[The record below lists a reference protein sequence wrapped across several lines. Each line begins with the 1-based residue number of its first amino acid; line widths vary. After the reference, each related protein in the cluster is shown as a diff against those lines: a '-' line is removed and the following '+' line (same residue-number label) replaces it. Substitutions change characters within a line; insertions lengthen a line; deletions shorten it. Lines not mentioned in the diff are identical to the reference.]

1 MAKSKSKNVTKKN
14 TKVKKTTP
22 SKKTKRASSQKKVV
36 KEVPVSGNTET
47 SETEPVVDEPVV
59 VESAEEP
66 VVVESAEEPVVVEST
81 EDEEPVV
88 VESTDESIKNKKK
101 VKKPL
106 TPSLTSTKNNI
117 KVPDMPLEDN
127 ITAQISTLLTS
138 ISTLVGEIKSIQNE
152 VKNLQKNYVKVLK
165 DHNKTLNKKNTR
177 IRNPSGFAKPSK
189 ISKEMATFLSLDPS
203 EEVPRNQI
211 TKLINKYIIDNE
223 LRNDSDKRQ
232 ILPNKKLSKL
242 LNLKGDEQLSYF
254 NLQKYMKHHFIK
266 SDSVAS

>member
-14 TKVKKTTP
+14 TKVKNTTP

-36 KEVPVSGNTET
+36 KEVPVSSNTET

-59 VESAEEP
+59 VESAEES
-66 VVVESAEEPVVVEST
+66 VVVEEST
-81 EDEEPVV
+81 EDEEQVV
-88 VESTDESIKNKKK
+88 VESTDGSIKNKNK

-117 KVPDMPLEDN
+117 KVHDMPLEDN

-266 SDSVAS
+266 SDIVAS